1 MERHQD
7 EAYWSPKKNNRSIS
21 IWIPLQ
27 EATLENGCMQF
38 IPGSH
43 KLNILNH
50 HSIDHNP
57 RVQGLE
63 LDGDQADLSRAVAC
77 PLPPAELPFME
88 VGCSISH
95 RQMSLTLRE
104 GHLSLCSTYPSRH
117 RKRLATSIG
126 KKASIHTR
134 PKNGKQPIPDHLRHL
149 LCNIQTEGEYR

>member
-7 EAYWSPKKNNRSIS
+7 EAYWRTNKNNRSIS

-77 PLPPAELPFME
+77 SPPPSGATIYGGRMLHFTSANVSDTPRRAFILMFHVPQPPPETPRDFYWQKSVDTYAAEK
-88 VGCSISH
+88 
-95 RQMSLTLRE
+95 
-104 GHLSLCSTYPSRH
+104 
-117 RKRLATSIG
+117 RKAANS
-126 KKASIHTR
+126 
-134 PKNGKQPIPDHLRHL
+134 
-149 LCNIQTEGEYR
+149 